1 MALINLPNLKIAA
14 HAAGAGATHV
24 FRTAVYGTRRTPEHL
39 GAGKPQPHR
48 PAIGKMIHS
57 VFDTP
62 THRRGGAPA
71 VKRPRSA

>member
-1 MALINLPNLKIAA
+1 MALTLKGLRKAA

-24 FRTAVYGTRRTPEHL
+24 FRTAVYGTRRLPDEV
-39 GAGKPQPHR
+39 GAGRPIPSS

-62 THRRGGAPA
+62 AHRRGGAPI
-71 VKRPRSA
+71 VKRARSA